1 MQNALSTAME
11 MHRSGQLEQAV
22 RLYQAVLSREPENA
36 EALHL
41 LGVAH
46 HQQGDNAQAI
56 ELIGRAVALRPNAP
70 AFHANLAEAYRA
82 RGQFERAAGCCRTA
96 LLLSPNYAE
105 AHCNLGAALQGMQR
119 HEESA
124 AHFRRAL
131 AVRPDFSVAHNN
143 LAIALRELGQRDE
156 AFEHFSR
163 AVELEPAFAMARS
176 NLGQMLLDRGGAEEA
191 LAHCREAVRLQPD
204 VAALQHN
211 LANVLRNTDKY
222 VEARAAYLEALRL
235 DPDLAVSQ
243 AHLGLVLQREG
254 KHGDALPWLKRAV
267 ELEPANA
274 DFWTSLA
281 ELFGDMEDFAEVIPC
296 WERVLALDP
305 QRVQAHL
312 GMGWAL
318 QEQGRLEDAA
328 RYYCSAAQLQPD
340 SGMAQ
345 LNIGGLYEE
354 LGQLSAA
361 EETFRKALAL
371 QPRFALP
378 HARLAT
384 LLRGKMPA
392 ADVVALEERLADE
405 TLGNGPRARL
415 LFALAHVLDAQ
426 SDYARAAECLRQAN
440 ALMMEVTRERREYSS
455 LEHQQFVDRLLS
467 VFDRGH
473 FNRWHGAGNDS
484 RRPVFVFGLPRSGT
498 TLVEQVLA
506 SHPSVH
512 GAGELRLVRKL
523 FEAMPALLAR
533 TDWPIDCVPHL
544 QPATIQSLADR
555 HLERL
560 RAIDDRA
567 ERIIDKM
574 PDNYMYVGFL
584 ATLFPQA
591 VFIHCRRDLRDVA
604 VSCWMTD
611 FRSVLWAN
619 DPQYIVDRF
628 SQYRRLMDHWHD
640 TLATTVHHIDYEETV
655 ADLESV
661 AKRLVSACGLPWDPA
676 CLDYHK
682 LARPVRT
689 ASLTQVRQPVY
700 KKSVARWKNYERE
713 LGDLFARLPIES

>member
-1 MQNALSTAME
+1 MQNALFTAME

-22 RLYQAVLSREPENA
+22 RLYQAVLAREPENA

-56 ELIGRAVALRPNAP
+56 KLIGRAVALRPNAP

-82 RGQFERAAGCCRTA
+82 CGQFERAAGCCRTA
-96 LLLSPNYAE
+96 LQLSPAYAE

-119 HEESA
+119 HGESA
-124 AHFRRAL
+124 EHFRRAL
-131 AVRPDFSVAHNN
+131 ALRPDFSVAHNN
-143 LAIALRELGQRDE
+143 LAIALRELGERDE
-156 AFEHFSR
+156 AFEHFSC
-163 AVELEPAFAMARS
+163 AVELDPTFAMARS
-176 NLGQMLLDRGGAEEA
+176 NLGQMLLDRGQTDEA
-191 LAHCREAVRLQPD
+191 LVHCQEAVRLQPN

-211 LANVLRNTDKY
+211 LANVLRNIEKY

-243 AHLGLVLQREG
+243 AQLGLVLQREG
-254 KHGDALPWLKRAV
+254 KHADALPWLKRSV

-274 DFWTSLA
+274 DFWQSLA
-281 ELFGDMEDFAEVIPC
+281 ELFGETEEFTEALPC
-296 WERVLALDP
+296 WERVLVLDP

-312 GMGWAL
+312 GMGLAL
-318 QEQGRLEDAA
+318 QEEGRLDDAA
-328 RYYCSAAQLQPD
+328 RYFRSAAQLQPD

-345 LNIGGLYEE
+345 LNIGGLHEE
-354 LGQLSAA
+354 MGQLTEAEAA
-361 EETFRKALAL
+361 FRKALEL
-371 QPRFALP
+371 QPRFAIP

-384 LLRGKMPA
+384 LLRGKMPD
-392 ADVVALEERLADE
+392 ADLAALEERLSDE
-405 TLGNGPRARL
+405 TLGKGPRARL
-415 LFALAHVLDAQ
+415 LFALAHVLDAR
-426 SDYARAAECLRQAN
+426 SVYARAAECLRLAN
-440 ALMMEVTRERREYSS
+440 ALTMEVTRERREHNS
-455 LEHQQFVDRLLS
+455 LEHQQFVDRLVA
-467 VFDRGH
+467 VFDRGCLD
-473 FNRWHGAGNDS
+473 RLRGAGVDS

-498 TLVEQVLA
+498 TLIEQVLA
-506 SHPSVH
+506 SHPSVY

-523 FEAMPALLAR
+523 FETMPAILGR

-544 QPATIQSLADR
+544 HATTIQSLAKR

-567 ERIIDKM
+567 ERVIDKM
-574 PDNYMYVGFL
+574 PDNYMYLGFL

-611 FRSVLWAN
+611 FRSVRWAN
-619 DPQYIVDRF
+619 DPQHIVDRF
-628 SQYRRLMDHWHD
+628 SQYRRLMAHWNS
-640 TLATTVHHIDYEETV
+640 TLTATVHHVDYEETV
-655 ADLESV
+655 DDLESV
-661 AKRLVSACGLPWDPA
+661 ARRLVSACGLSWSPA
-676 CLDYHK
+676 CLEYHK

-689 ASLTQVRQPVY
+689 ASITQVRQPVY
-700 KKSVARWKNYERE
+700 KKSVARWKNYEHE
-713 LGDLFARLPIES
+713 LADLFARLPSKS